1 MRRGGGGMLRCGVWN
16 TAERRRETTKDLE
29 RHHLG
34 FLGLQPFEI
43 PQNGQRNVW
52 KSLDRNTLD
61 LEKLAKKLGA
71 RLCFAAF
78 APAARGSLSR
88 EWRLSQNG
96 GSLPSDR
103 RCRRMIGTRSYI
115 ERYLARG
122 LKSD

>member
-1 MRRGGGGMLRCGVWN
+1 
-16 TAERRRETTKDLE
+16 LE

-78 APAARGSLSR
+78 APARRAGLAERGMAPVAKRRIAAIRSSMSPNDRNKIMHRAISCARAEIGSKSSCL
-88 EWRLSQNG
+88 
-96 GSLPSDR
+96 GSYEVS
-103 RCRRMIGTRSYI
+103 TNT
-115 ERYLARG
+115 
-122 LKSD
+122 LKFA